1 MVTEKLPPHD
11 VAAEEAV
18 IASVLVAD
26 EAIALVAPHVRPDD
40 FFREKNGLIYAAE
53 LALWHRREAINPIT
67 VAHELNERGQL
78 EAVGGSAYLAAL
90 TTDLPT
96 AVGVEYY
103 ARIVAR
109 DALYRRLM
117 TAGQGIANDAWQGG
131 PEAEIVLSGAYR
143 RLQDAAGPALGSE
156 WQTAAE
162 LADAYGDELIASL
175 SDPGARDAVPTGL

>member
-117 TAGQGIANDAWQGG
+117 TAGQQIAQMAWEGG
-131 PEAEIVLSGAYR
+131 PELDSVMAKAENLLMTVRSAQGVADFQHI
-143 RLQDAAGPALGSE
+143 QDLLN
-156 WQTAAE
+156 QF
-162 LADAYGDELIASL
+162 LAD
-175 SDPGARDAVPTGL
+175 V